1 MLSESVG
8 EVGRFFR
15 PLAQLHPPLE
25 QLRPMNIRVV
35 QVEGMPILSQDGH
48 KRLLS
53 QSEGIHHSE
62 PKLSYGTNF
71 PSVYEHVL
79 RTIGAVRPTPSKRAL
94 RRA

>member
-35 QVEGMPILSQDGH
+35 QVEGMPILSQDG
-48 KRLLS
+48 LMFTAVQL
-53 QSEGIHHSE
+53 GISD
-62 PKLSYGTNF
+62 
-71 PSVYEHVL
+71 SVL
-79 RTIGAVRPTPSKRAL
+79 
-94 RRA
+94 